1 MRRSKLFL
9 LRDEKKKK
17 NRNYHPTAED
27 DAESATDD
35 EEDEPPAGKK
45 KKLWGNQFAQQQQ
58 LPVLTSPITE
68 GGRYQLWST
77 PGRLAASQ
85 RGQQQQPRYPFV
97 AAARVWDFIAERNG
111 AVNTTTMTARNNIS
125 GNAPL
130 GAHATGTSKK
140 PFGSTIWHNVLIG
153 STMQ

>member
-1 MRRSKLFL
+1 M
-9 LRDEKKKK
+9 
-17 NRNYHPTAED
+17 NRNYHRTAVQD
-27 DAESATDD
+27 DVSATDD
-35 EEDEPPAGKK
+35 EEDEAASSRSGEEEEVV
-45 KKLWGNQFAQQQQ
+45 GETQFVQQQQ
-58 LPVLTSPITE
+58 LPILTSPITE
-68 GGRYQLWST
+68 GGRYQLRST
-77 PGRLAASQ
+77 PDRLAASQ
-85 RGQQQQPRYPFV
+85 RRQQQQPRYPFV
-97 AAARVWDFIAERNG
+97 DAARLRGSSAGRNG